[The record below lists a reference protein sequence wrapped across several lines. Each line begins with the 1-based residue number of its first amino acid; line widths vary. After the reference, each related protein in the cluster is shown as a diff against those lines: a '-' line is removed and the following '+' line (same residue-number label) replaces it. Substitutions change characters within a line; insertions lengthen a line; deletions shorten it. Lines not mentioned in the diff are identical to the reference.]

1 MEKKETLKEEDKTS
15 ETTLNDNDTEK
26 NVEESG
32 SSLKEDAESNEISNE
47 EKVVEL
53 EDKLARTFAEMENQ
67 RRRFEKEK
75 NDAFDYGGFA
85 FAKEALNLI
94 DNLARSKLILESD
107 ETLKNTEALK
117 KTLEHLDI
125 INKDLISTFTKND
138 IKPIDCINKKL
149 DPNFHQAM
157 MEIEDDQKEPGTII
171 QEIQKGFVIKDRLLR
186 PSLVGVSKKTEKNQK
201 NEENKDN
208 LDE

>member
-1 MEKKETLKEEDKTS
+1 MEKKETLKDEDKTS
-15 ETTLNDNDTEK
+15 ENTLNDKGTEK
-26 NVEESG
+26 KIEESE
-32 SSLKEDAESNEISNE
+32 SNLKEDAENNEISNE
-47 EKVVEL
+47 EKVLEL

-94 DNLARSKLILESD
+94 DNLARSKSILESD
-107 ETLKNTEALK
+107 ETIKNTEALK
-117 KTLEHLDI
+117 KTIEHLDI
-125 INKDLISTFTKND
+125 INEDLISTFTKND

-157 MEIEDDQKEPGTII
+157 MEIEDDQKEPGTIV
-171 QEIQKGFVIKDRLLR
+171 QEIQKGFMIKERLLR

-201 NEENKDN
+201 NEEK
-208 LDE
+208 